1 MEIKEKVM
9 LDKEELQ
16 QVQSLHSQ
24 FSQLKL
30 TLGDLELKKVEVL
43 EDIKHIKTLLASSET
58 KLIEKYGPNSVI
70 NLQSGEV
77 TEKQDGKN
85 S

>member
-9 LDKEELQ
+9 LDKEDLQ

-43 EDIKHIKTLLASSET
+43 EDIKHIKTLFASSET

>member
-43 EDIKHIKTLLASSET
+43 EDIKHIKTLFASSET

>member
-24 FSQLKL
+24 FCQLKL
-30 TLGDLELKKVEVL
+30 TLGDL
-43 EDIKHIKTLLASSET
+43 
-58 KLIEKYGPNSVI
+58 
-70 NLQSGEV
+70 
-77 TEKQDGKN
+77 
-85 S
+85 